1 MESGGAAGGSTG
13 GREPWQGGGISGVS
27 GNTERQA
34 VATAQGVTQER
45 LNNTQRELRA
55 ALAQNQKYEE
65 VVSQWLVWLGF

>member
-1 MESGGAAGGSTG
+1 MAVLEAENRAKVEALVEFQVILS
-13 GREPWQGGGISGVS
+13 
-27 GNTERQA
+27 QA

-65 VVSQWLVWLGF
+65 VVSQRLVWLGF